1 MRRLWAIVS
10 LAVGLGAIDRPAFG
24 VERVTILYDA
34 FGGSSAL
41 TTDWGFSA
49 LVETGNKRILFD
61 TGNDAAIFE
70 RNVAAAGIDLA
81 RVDAVVI
88 SHRHSDHIAGLR
100 HVLEITP
107 KVPVYAPLEAFGVF
121 GGLLPADFYR
131 TVEALPGEMRYF
143 GGVRRADVRT
153 GSLWPQATIIAVD
166 QTREI
171 APGVFLLPTVSEVPG
186 TRELRE
192 ISLAVKTPKGLL
204 LVVGC
209 SHAGIER
216 ILEAAAGVES
226 RLHLLLGGLHLVKAS
241 DAESAAIVVALKDKW
256 KVEYLAPGHC
266 TGEPTFAALRT
277 RFGDHYLYAGVGAV
291 LTVP

>member
-1 MRRLWAIVS
+1 MRWLWAIM
-10 LAVGLGAIDRPAFG
+10 AVVVVLNAIDRTAHG
-24 VERVTILYDA
+24 AERVTILYDA
-34 FGGSSAL
+34 FGRSSAL

-70 RNVAAAGIDLA
+70 RNLAAAAIDLTK
-81 RVDAVVI
+81 VDAVVI
-88 SHRHSDHIAGLR
+88 SHRHSDHIAGLS
-100 HVLEITP
+100 HVLEIAP
-107 KVPVYAPLEAFGVF
+107 RVQVYVPVEPFGLF

-131 TVEALPGEMRYF
+131 TVEALPAEMRYF
-143 GGVRRADVRT
+143 GGTRRSDVRT
-153 GSLWPQATIIAVD
+153 GSLWPQASFVAVD
-166 QTREI
+166 QTKEI

-216 ILEAAAGVES
+216 VLEAAANVES
-226 RLHLLLGGLHLVKAS
+226 RLHFLVGGLHLVKAS
-241 DAESAAIVVALKDKW
+241 DAESAATAATLKDKW
-256 KVEYLAPGHC
+256 KVKYVAPGHC
-266 TGEPTFAALRT
+266 TGEPTFAALRAS
-277 RFGDHYLYAGVGAV
+277 FGDHCLYAGVGTV
-291 LTVP
+291 LPIP